1 LKNKENIREEEKLR
15 LKALLDVNKAF
26 TTVYILKDALKKLWH
41 YTYPKSCKNLLR
53 SWCSMARESGIPAL
67 VNFAK
72 MLMRFS
78 YGIISHCK
86 YPIHTSRLEGIN
98 NKIKVIKR
106 KAYGFHDVE
115 YFSLIIKDAF
125 ATCN

>member
-1 LKNKENIREEEKLR
+1 MRQ
-15 LKALLDVNKAF
+15 LLPC
-26 TTVYILKDALKKLWH
+26 ISLKDNLKKIWH
-41 YTYPKSCKNLLR
+41 YKYPKSCKNALR
-53 SWCSMARESGIPAL
+53 SWCSMASESGIPAL
-67 VNFAK
+67 INFAK
-72 MLMRFS
+72 MLMRFA
-78 YGIISHCK
+78 YGIINHCR

-106 KAYGFHDVE
+106 KTYGFHDVE

>member
-1 LKNKENIREEEKLR
+1 
-15 LKALLDVNKAF
+15 
-26 TTVYILKDALKKLWH
+26 
-41 YTYPKSCKNLLR
+41 
-53 SWCSMARESGIPAL
+53 MASESGIPAL
-67 VNFAK
+67 INFAK
-72 MLMRFS
+72 MLMRFA
-78 YGIISHCK
+78 YGIINHCR